1 MLENLPTSTLARLLR
16 RTTVSAVL
24 VGAGATI
31 VALAVAPPLA
41 AVGVVAGVVLAL
53 ANLRLLDRQAARVE
67 VSGEQRRR
75 AVRRQIGGRT
85 AGRLA
90 LITLIVLGL
99 LWLSVPL
106 GLGIVSGLVLYQVVF
121 VLNVLRVVAR
131 QGGPE

>member
-16 RTTVSAVL
+16 RTTLSAVL
-24 VGAGATI
+24 VGAGGTI
-31 VALAVAPPLA
+31 VALAIAPPLA
-41 AVGVVAGVVLAL
+41 AVGVVLGVVLAL

-67 VSGEQRRR
+67 LSGEQRLR

-90 LITLIVLGL
+90 VVTAIVLAS

>member
-16 RTTVSAVL
+16 RTTLSAVL
-24 VGAGATI
+24 VGAGGTI
-31 VALAVAPPLA
+31 VALAIAPPLA
-41 AVGVVAGVVLAL
+41 AVGVVLGVVLAL

-67 VSGEQRRR
+67 LSGEQRRR

-90 LITLIVLGL
+90 VVTAIVLAS

>member
-41 AVGVVAGVVLAL
+41 AVGVVLGVLLAL
-53 ANLRLLDRQAARVE
+53 ANLRLLDRQPARVE

-90 LITLIVLGL
+90 VVTLIVLAL